1 MAAPHVAVA
10 IAAIKEAQPTWT
22 NEQIFGSIKTTAQQI
37 YDKEG
42 KLAEPVTQGAG
53 LIDIEAAIETET
65 ILLNPLLSFG
75 KFGHHI
81 DERTINV
88 KIENVSEE
96 EQQFYFDVPKKEKGL
111 SWHLPQTFTLDA
123 GEEKEIPV
131 KLKVNTNLLEEGTY
145 QGWLHLQN
153 EDDTFTLPYVFLS
166 ESAEYPKVMGF
177 SFQLNQLDQDVYQ
190 YQMYV
195 AEPVK
200 SIQIQLYDPNSLM
213 FEGTLTKWTDLE
225 VGMNEGEIKRRNV
238 EQRGHFYGLIV
249 VQLENGEFINYD
261 TEIVLE

>member
-1 MAAPHVAVA
+1 WLEKQQDDVYFKNTKKISNEKMADFSSRGPVTVNWMMKPDIIAPGVNILSTVPGGYDILNGTSMAAHHVAGA

-131 KLKVNTNLLEEGTY
+131 KLKVNTHLLEEGTY
-145 QGWLHLQN
+145 QGWLHLQS
-153 EDDTFTLPYVFLS
+153 EDDTFTLPYVF
-166 ESAEYPKVMGF
+166 
-177 SFQLNQLDQDVYQ
+177 
-190 YQMYV
+190 
-195 AEPVK
+195 
-200 SIQIQLYDPNSLM
+200 
-213 FEGTLTKWTDLE
+213 
-225 VGMNEGEIKRRNV
+225 
-238 EQRGHFYGLIV
+238 
-249 VQLENGEFINYD
+249 
-261 TEIVLE
+261 